1 MTEFFF
7 VFTVFLLIVLM
18 LTIGYDIN
26 TYQTTKSIRNHR
38 LTIAEDEN
46 KKKQINLAYR
56 DELRNL
62 KADII
67 YMSLFSIVLIFIIFA
82 SCVSIK
88 RTAMEQLMKG
98 EYKVEKTLKYKV
110 VDNDTT
116 AVDTVYNFYKAK

>member
-7 VFTVFLLIVLM
+7 VFTVFLLII
-18 LTIGYDIN
+18 LTLSIGYDIS
-26 TYQTTKSIRNHR
+26 TYQTTKNIRDHR

-46 KKKQINLAYR
+46 KKKQISLAYR

-67 YMSLFSIVLIFIIFA
+67 YTSLFSIVLILILFI
-82 SCVSIK
+82 SCASIK
-88 RTAMEQLMKG
+88 RTAMEKLMKG
-98 EYKVEKTLKYKV
+98 EYKVEKTLKYKI